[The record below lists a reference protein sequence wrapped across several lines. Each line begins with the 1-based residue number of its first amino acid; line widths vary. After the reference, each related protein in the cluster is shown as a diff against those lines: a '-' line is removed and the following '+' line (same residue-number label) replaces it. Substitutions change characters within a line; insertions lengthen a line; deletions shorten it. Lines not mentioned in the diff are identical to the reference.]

1 MEGKVVES
9 MFRMLLMGMSIE
21 QLADG
26 GNCHSNSRIISVK
39 AHKEST
45 PKGRGFDLPP
55 GRGLHSVCI

>member
-45 PKGRGFDLPP
+45 PIEDPDMRGRTWL
-55 GRGLHSVCI
+55 